1 MIGKRRSEV
10 IVEAAETRSFWVGI
24 FGRIALYGGS
34 KEFDQYSE
42 STEGYVR
49 VFVYSPEKGCFA
61 VIMNDIT
68 QEMNEVQEKTIMMT
82 AVNDIVFELNK
93 DFVFVNI
100 FTSDDSRLFLPREQI
115 LEKSVNDIFSREMSD
130 ILVAAMQ
137 KSVHSTKN
145 ESVIYRS
152 PVPGEDK
159 WYKANIYYREINKV
173 PKFIASITQ
182 TSKQEEALSLRE
194 HDQLTGLYNRKYY
207 EDTIHEIDKPGNLPI
222 TLVMA
227 DVNGLKMINNT
238 YGYTAGDEL
247 LRLFAGVLKK
257 ECRET
262 DIVARTG
269 GSEFVILLPRT
280 TLETAKK
287 IVQRI
292 KDELSAK
299 ETDKLPL
306 SAAFS
311 FGTKTKS
318 NEMFEQIYKNMEEII
333 VQQKNQN

>member
-1 MIGKRRSEV
+1 
-10 IVEAAETRSFWVGI
+10 
-24 FGRIALYGGS
+24 
-34 KEFDQYSE
+34 
-42 STEGYVR
+42 
-49 VFVYSPEKGCFA
+49 
-61 VIMNDIT
+61 
-68 QEMNEVQEKTIMMT
+68 
-82 AVNDIVFELNK
+82 
-93 DFVFVNI
+93 
-100 FTSDDSRLFLPREQI
+100 
-115 LEKSVNDIFSREMSD
+115 
-130 ILVAAMQ
+130 
-137 KSVHSTKN
+137 
-145 ESVIYRS
+145 
-152 PVPGEDK
+152 
-159 WYKANIYYREINKV
+159 
-173 PKFIASITQ
+173 
-182 TSKQEEALSLRE
+182 
-194 HDQLTGLYNRKYY
+194 
-207 EDTIHEIDKPGNLPI
+207 
-222 TLVMA
+222 MA